1 MAVFPVAPGHPDY
14 SSTGTSKF
22 VPQIWSSKLLHKYY
36 ISTLFSEITNS
47 DYAGK

>member
-22 VPQIWSSKLLHKYY
+22 IKQIWSAKLL
-36 ISTLFSEITNS
+36 
-47 DYAGK
+47 